1 LVGEVFGPG
10 LQEGPGEQG
19 LGVGEGCG
27 ALPAVAP
34 EFFEHVFP
42 GFQLGG

>member
-1 LVGEVFGPG
+1 VVGEMLGVG
-10 LQEGPGEQG
+10 LQERPGEQG
-19 LGVGEGCG
+19 LGVGERCG

-34 EFFEHVFP
+34 EFLEHLSP